1 MQTHNEARLVRT
13 ESATGELVYLRDTA
27 AGAIM
32 ASLRVDSFASKRACE
47 EAADRLAD
55 RWNACPDALE
65 MMEGVDSLLRASD
78 GPAKALVQAA
88 VSILRGAV
96 HGEG

>member
-1 MQTHNEARLVRT
+1 MQSYNEARLVRT
-13 ESATGELVYLRDTA
+13 ESATGKLVYLRDTA

-32 ASLRVDSFASKRACE
+32 ANLRVDSFASKRACE
-47 EAADRLAD
+47 EAADRLAE

-65 MMEGVDSLLRASD
+65 MMEGVESMLRAAD
-78 GPAKALVQAA
+78 GPAKALVRAA
-88 VSILRGAV
+88 VSILRRAV